1 MKRLWLLPILLF
13 SLVPAW
19 AQPIGG
25 EPVAIDAKAADG
37 SALQLGAMLFKP
49 PQPSKGGVVL
59 MHGSGGWS
67 DHREGHHARAL
78 QQAGYTALAVDSF
91 RARGITGIAEDQ
103 LKLHG
108 LLVTRDAFA
117 ARRFLIQQG
126 IDPAKTVIMG
136 FSKGGVASLFAAD
149 RNFLVDEVERFKIA
163 IPFYPGCN
171 SFPRRPKPASSIL
184 MILGEKDDYSGVKP
198 CQDLAADFS
207 KAGGDVT
214 VKVYPDATH
223 GFDGNPAIRSAVRAP
238 TVENYMDCIAH
249 VEEDG
254 SITYD
259 GKSYAQGDPEM
270 TKAMQKT
277 CVKKGAT
284 IWTNQTQKN
293 RATADVIEYLNQKL
307 AAP

>member
-1 MKRLWLLPILLF
+1 MKWLWLIQLWLLAIC
-13 SLVPAW
+13 PAW
-19 AQPIGG
+19 GQPVGG
-25 EPVAIDAKAADG
+25 EPVAIDAKAGDG
-37 SALQLGAMLFKP
+37 SPLQLGAMLFKP
-49 PQPSKGGVVL
+49 SQPSKGGVVL
-59 MHGSGGWS
+59 MHGSSGWS
-67 DHREGHHARAL
+67 DHREGHYARAL

-91 RARGITGIAEDQ
+91 LARGLTSIAEDQ

-108 LLVTRDAFA
+108 LLVARDALA

-126 IDPAKTVIMG
+126 IDPAKTAVMG
-136 FSKGGVASLFAAD
+136 FSKGGVASLFVAD
-149 RNFLVDEVERFKIA
+149 RSFLFDEVERFKIA

-171 SFPRRPKPASSIL
+171 NFPRRPKPASS
-184 MILGEKDDYSGVKP
+184 MFMVLGEKDDYSGVKP
-198 CQDLAADFS
+198 CQDLAADFA

-223 GFDGNPAIRSAVRAP
+223 GFDGNPAMRSAVRAAM
-238 TVENYMDCIAH
+238 VENYMDCIAH

-254 SITYD
+254 SITYN
-259 GKSYAQGDPEM
+259 GKSYAQADPEI

-307 AAP
+307 